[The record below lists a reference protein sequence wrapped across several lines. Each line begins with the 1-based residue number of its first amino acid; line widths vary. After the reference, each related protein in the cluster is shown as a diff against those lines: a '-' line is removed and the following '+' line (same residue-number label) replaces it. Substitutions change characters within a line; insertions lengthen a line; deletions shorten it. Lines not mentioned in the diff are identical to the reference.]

1 MRAFPS
7 HVRPG
12 PPDICPLPETCYTQP
27 MRYVII
33 IAAIAF
39 FLAWDLIYNQARYID
54 DGVRL
59 IGQMVRF
66 VTG

>member
-1 MRAFPS
+1 
-7 HVRPG
+7 
-12 PPDICPLPETCYTQP
+12 

-54 DGVRL
+54 DGVML